1 MNTNNK
7 SATLLII
14 IAILVVCVSVSNIF
28 FFHFVFQQYGEQGAT
43 AESISKSNAFMKN
56 DDERI
61 GNNSNS
67 NSNIVKNDNNNYDQK
82 VQDNNEG
89 NIPDSETTIQQ
100 KQIQNQYHKVAGLS
114 CADHGGPSDEIA
126 KEMIYWRDI
135 EADNDYKSP
144 FYDEEKYLTFEPDHG
159 GFNNIRMA
167 METTLVLAHAMGR
180 TLVLPPKK
188 GMYLLGKGDH
198 HEKIFDFND
207 FFHLDMIAMEHQ
219 GLNIITMEEF
229 LKRKGVTGQLKSL
242 TSGQVLKPPDGV
254 TDWNGKDP
262 ASLWKYLEKVGKYP
276 EDWNPSGCVAAI
288 PASNDPKDVEELQR
302 IFDEYI
308 KKGDFPS
315 PDKGDFEGNPTAV
328 DAPTEVRLREMM
340 AARMKLCIYDTEL
353 QKEELIHFKIDRTE
367 NARLLTHFYAFIF
380 FQDWVSPCMLPSCFD
395 DVYLAFVVMNL
406 ISLQPSYTMLL
417 QFTYLLT
424 YRNKI
429 FGVKDL
435 SVIT

>member
-1 MNTNNK
+1 MNTNKK
-7 SATLLII
+7 SATATLLMI

-28 FFHFVFQQYGEQGAT
+28 FFHFVFQQNEEQGGT
-43 AESISKSNAFMKN
+43 ASSKSNAFMKN
-56 DDERI
+56 DNEHI
-61 GNNSNS
+61 GNSSNS
-67 NSNIVKNDNNNYDQK
+67 NLVKNDNDKYYDQK
-82 VQDNNEG
+82 VQKNNEQ
-89 NIPDSETTIQQ
+89 NIPDIIEKTSKTLQQQ
-100 KQIQNQYHKVAGLS
+100 KQKQYHKVAGLS

-135 EADNDYKSP
+135 KADNDYKSP

-242 TSGQVLKPPDGV
+242 TSGEVLEPPDGV

-276 EDWNPSGCVAAI
+276 EDWNPGACVAAI
-288 PASNDPKDVEELQR
+288 PATNDPKDVEELQR

-308 KKGDFPS
+308 KKGDFPN
-315 PDKGDFEGNPTAV
+315 PDKGDFDGNPTLV

-340 AARMKLCIYDTEL
+340 AARKKLCIYDTEL
-353 QKEELIHFKIDRTE
+353 QKEELIHFKVDHKE
-367 NARLLTHFYAFIF
+367 HARMLTHFYAFIF
-380 FQDWVSPCMLPSCFD
+380 FQDWVRTC
-395 DVYLAFVVMNL
+395 
-406 ISLQPSYTMLL
+406 
-417 QFTYLLT
+417 
-424 YRNKI
+424 
-429 FGVKDL
+429 
-435 SVIT
+435 